1 MSLEVLVLDC
11 DMSTSSDDLFR
22 ILGFRLSFQ
31 NYYKHDTVQDP
42 SNVKDKNTDFQNTK
56 A

>member
-1 MSLEVLVLDC
+1 MSLEVLVLGC
-11 DMSTSSDDLFR
+11 DMSTSSDDLFQ

-42 SNVKDKNTDFQNTK
+42 SNV
-56 A
+56 